1 MDFNEVLIFATVA
14 KALSVTGAANALGL
28 PKSTVSRKIAQLE
41 ERLGARLIQ
50 RTTRALQLTE
60 IGAAY
65 YQHCA
70 HIVDE
75 VNAAERAVA
84 AMQSSPAGTVRLAVP
99 TAIGNALLGGLVA
112 DYLVR
117 QPGTRVALTLTD
129 AAVDPI
135 DGGFDLVLRF
145 GPLSESS
152 LIARKLGISRRL
164 LCASPSYLERRGT
177 PHSPLDLEQ
186 HDCLV
191 SASERGPVV
200 WRLKSGS
207 GPLGVTVTG
216 PLLVNDD
223 GIAHAA
229 AVAGRGIARLP
240 EYRCA
245 DDLRS
250 GRLRSVLDD
259 AMGDSA
265 TLYALYPSQRH
276 LAATVKT
283 FLDFLSERMAQLLG
297 SATVVS

>member
-14 KALSVTGAANALGL
+14 KTLSMTGAASALGL
-28 PKSTVSRKIAQLE
+28 PKSTISRKIAQLE

-60 IGAAY
+60 IGTTY
-65 YQHCA
+65 YLHCA

-84 AMQSSPAGTVRLAVP
+84 TMQSSPAGTVRLAVP
-99 TAIGNALLGGLVA
+99 IAIGSALFGGLIA
-112 DYLVR
+112 DYLAR
-117 QPGTRVALTLTD
+117 QPTARVALTLTD

-135 DGGFDLVLRF
+135 DGGFDLVLRL

-152 LIARKLGISRRL
+152 LIARKLGTVRRR
-164 LCASPSYLERRGT
+164 LCASPAYLERRGT
-177 PHSPLDLEQ
+177 PQSPLDLEQ

-191 SASERGPVV
+191 SASERGPAV
-200 WRLKSGS
+200 WRLTSSS
-207 GPLGVTVTG
+207 GPLGVTVSG
-216 PLLVNDD
+216 PLQVNDD
-223 GIAHAA
+223 GIALAA
-229 AVAGRGIARLP
+229 ALAGHGIARLP

-245 DDLRS
+245 DDLRAD
-250 GRLRSVLDD
+250 RLRSVLDD

-276 LAATVKT
+276 LASSVKT
-283 FLDFLSERMAQLLG
+283 FLDFLSERLAQLFG
-297 SATVVS
+297 AATVVS